1 MGMIDEGR
9 VFVDRRDAGFEVA
22 KLLEDNYKDK
32 NALVLGIPRGGVV
45 IAYEI
50 ANLLHGELAV
60 VVTKKLP
67 HPDQQELA
75 IGAAAEDGSLYLT
88 AYSGRVNH
96 DTIQHIIDIQL
107 KEIQRHVE
115 RFRNG
120 AALPDM
126 TDRIVII
133 ADDGIA
139 TGATLVPAIKL
150 CRNKQAAKIIVAAPV
165 SGTTY
170 VPEIDALADEVVV
183 VERPNDFYAVGQV
196 YEDFHHLDDDEVISL
211 IHDFERAKYGTTIGQ
226 ATSHR
231 DENAQG

>member
-22 KLLEDNYKDK
+22 KLLEENYKDK

-50 ANLLHGELAV
+50 ANVIHGELAV

-67 HPDQQELA
+67 HPDHEELA

-88 AYSGRVNH
+88 AYSGHISH

-107 KEIQRHVE
+107 KEIQSRVR
-115 RFRNG
+115 RFRNS

-126 TDRIVII
+126 NGRIVII

-139 TGATLVPAIKL
+139 TGATLVPAIKM
-150 CRNKQAAKIIVAAPV
+150 CRNKNAAKIIVAAPV

-170 VPEIDALADEVVV
+170 VPEINALADEVVI
-183 VERPNDFYAVGQV
+183 VERPDDFYAVGQV
-196 YEDFHHLDDDEVISL
+196 YEDFHHLEDEEVVDL
-211 IHDFERAKYGTTIGQ
+211 INDFKRAKYG
-226 ATSHR
+226 AKR
-231 DENAQG
+231 